1 MEKGEGRSRATE
13 TRTSILTHL
22 RCDLFFATISLLF
35 LDSHF
40 MGLFALGAG
49 WISLFFIQGSRGGN
63 DKRLHCLGTVEIS
76 GMCFLVAFYCVFVSL
91 CRFCTSDFLFCFMG
105 FSFLVHRFYD
115 GGMGDTRYSFTSLPR
130 GCGWLGLVASE
141 TMGCGVAFCL
151 KSISWGSF

>member
-49 WISLFFIQGSRGGN
+49 WISLFLFKDLEAETINVCIAWALLKYLGCAFLLLFIV
-63 DKRLHCLGTVEIS
+63 CLFLSAACAPRIS
-76 GMCFLVAFYCVFVSL
+76 CFALW
-91 CRFCTSDFLFCFMG
+91 DFLSLYIDFM
-105 FSFLVHRFYD
+105 
-115 GGMGDTRYSFTSLPR
+115 MGRWVIRDTHLLPCH
-130 GCGWLGLVASE
+130 GDVAGWVWLRAKPWDAELLSV
-141 TMGCGVAFCL
+141 
-151 KSISWGSF
+151 